1 MMHKRK
7 RTPEE
12 AVASMKYMSDGE
24 HNDAE
29 KIRRLGIVCPK
40 REDMYAYATH
50 TISRIEKWFRCET
63 SLLKWKISLT
73 DNNWKITINNQNHG
87 REL

>member
-1 MMHKRK
+1 MHKRK

-29 KIRRLGIVCPK
+29 KIRRLGIVSPK

-73 DNNWKITINNQNHG
+73 DNN
-87 REL
+87 

>member
-1 MMHKRK
+1 MKRHKQ
-7 RTPEE
+7 TNDE
-12 AVASMKYMSDGE
+12 AIANMKYMSDGE

-29 KIRRLGIVCPK
+29 KIRRLGIVSPK
-40 REDMYAYATH
+40 KEDMYAYATH
-50 TISRIEKWFRCET
+50 TLTRTEKWFRSEP

>member
-1 MMHKRK
+1 MHKRK

-29 KIRRLGIVCPK
+29 KIRRLGIVSPK